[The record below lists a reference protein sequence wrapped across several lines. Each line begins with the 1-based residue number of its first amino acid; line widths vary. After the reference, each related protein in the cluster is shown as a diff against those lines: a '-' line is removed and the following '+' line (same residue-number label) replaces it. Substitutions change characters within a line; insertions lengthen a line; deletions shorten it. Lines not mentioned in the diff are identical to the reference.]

1 MMAATS
7 VADIG
12 DLRSA
17 PRQRAYTPGGSFRC
31 NHRLLSFAAPG
42 GAAALRALW
51 GSRTTFGQ
59 NEVFGPYFWST
70 GYERWGFSQIPAR
83 AFMGV
88 I

>member
-1 MMAATS
+1 MHSST
-7 VADIG
+7 
-12 DLRSA
+12 
-17 PRQRAYTPGGSFRC
+17 QRI
-31 NHRLLSFAAPG
+31 SFAAPG
-42 GAAALRALW
+42 GGAALRVLW

-59 NEVFGPYFWST
+59 NVFFGPFFWST